1 MTPTQLQHT
10 WQRLYPALLGF
21 VQKRVHDTS
30 LASDILQDVFLKILE
45 RRSQLREEQK
55 VEAWVYQILRNA
67 IHDHYRAEQKR
78 MEFIPVWQE
87 VDSAEAS
94 KEEKTH
100 ERFAQCVPGM
110 LDALPDKYRT
120 ALQLIEIEGL
130 SQKELAAQLGIS
142 YSGAK
147 SRVQRGRQLLKDAL
161 LTCCA
166 IKADA
171 YGNIIDYQKRCAC

>member
-1 MTPTQLQHT
+1 MTQTQFEHT
-10 WQRLYPALLGF
+10 WQRLYPALFGF
-21 VQKRVHDTS
+21 VQKRVHDMS

-45 RRSQLREEQK
+45 RRAQLREEKK

-78 MEFIPVWQE
+78 VDALPEFIRSSERENPETPV
-87 VDSAEAS
+87 
-94 KEEKTH
+94 TH

-110 LDALPDKYRT
+110 LDSLPEKYRT

-130 SQKELAAQLGIS
+130 SQKELATQLGIS

-147 SRVQRGRQLLKDAL
+147 SRVQRGRQMLKEAL
-161 LTCCA
+161 LTCCE
-166 IKADA
+166 IESDA
-171 YGNIIDYQKRCAC
+171 YGNVVAYEKRKED